1 MRNLGMVIMCIGM
14 LLLSGCFQVETIIR
28 VNRDGSGTVSETMM
42 LSKKM
47 LSQMNA
53 MMEAFPQEGG
63 AKPQT
68 FELYEPDKLKARA
81 KDMGDGVTYLSG
93 KKTDSTDFSGYTATY
108 AFLDINSLRLNQQ
121 GESSPSAPGPGNAPS
136 LPVIFHFNKG
146 NPSTL
151 VIEQPMEK
159 ANEKISGESSKG
171 AGQNKPA
178 DSPGS
183 DNEAKELIE
192 MFMGMKMV
200 LALDI
205 DGEIVETNATHRNGN
220 RITLVEMDLARFGK
234 SIPELEKLK
243 ELNLNSVEEAKEL
256 IKDIPGMKIDLNRS
270 LKVVFK

>member
-1 MRNLGMVIMCIGM
+1 MVVICIGM
-14 LLLSGCFQVETIIR
+14 LLISGCFQVETVIR

-63 AKPQT
+63 AKPQP
-68 FELYEPDKLKARA
+68 FELFEPDKLKARA
-81 KDMGDGVTYLSG
+81 KEMGDGVTYLSG
-93 KKTDSTDFSGYTATY
+93 KKADSADFSGYTATY
-108 AFLDINSLRLNQQ
+108 AFLDINALRLNQQ
-121 GESSPSAPGPGNAPS
+121 GDSSSSAPGPGNAPS
-136 LPVIFHFNKG
+136 LPVIFHFTKG

-159 ANEKISGESSKG
+159 ASEKGSGESSKG
-171 AGQNKPA
+171 AGQNNPA

-205 DGEIVETNATHRNGN
+205 DGEILESNATHRNGS
-220 RITLVEMDLARFGK
+220 RITIVEMDLATFGK

-243 ELNLNSVEEAKEL
+243 ELNLNSMEEAKEL
-256 IKDIPGMKIDLNRS
+256 IKGIPGMKIDMNRS
-270 LKVVFK
+270 LKVVFR